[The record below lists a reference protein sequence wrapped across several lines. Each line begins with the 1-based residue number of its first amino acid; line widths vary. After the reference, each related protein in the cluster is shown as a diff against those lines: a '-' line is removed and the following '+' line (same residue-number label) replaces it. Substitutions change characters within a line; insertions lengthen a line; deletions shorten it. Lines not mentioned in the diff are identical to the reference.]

1 MEFTNLMLLYT
12 VPLYWEPRPTEHPVC
27 LQEFLKFLLDPGKPG
42 TAALGILR
50 SSRRACD
57 WVSGQNA
64 LQWVDD
70 TFSEVWAPSGELLKQ
85 YGKAIGEQ
93 VFHTFVEHRAEV
105 FMDKARFE
113 ACVGS
118 RREHVVAL
126 EALSL
131 LYGESDTEFYVG
143 FSVDWAFLNDSL
155 LWAPQM
161 RLSNFWPTS
170 PRLAPP
176 PRQVVPPRS
185 LSAEEAGKL
194 LEDLFWKRTETLF
207 RALRMSF
214 DLGEA
219 GVKLSD
225 RQFHPPVFY
234 YAEPTPM
241 PLDHD
246 DYVQSP
252 SYLVPISDLCRVV
265 LGTDDPQSADV
276 SGAFLEGNL
285 FTLRREVVRE
295 RAYQA
300 YYLLIPWWQEDSE
313 EQREEVERELLSV
326 ADKLAY
332 VEFAAGYESYDILT
346 DLAMPST
353 SMALWGG
360 TLDTASILKTSLQN
374 VVAYEPA
381 RSERKKTAFS
391 LVTQLRTLLARMEL
405 QVLHVTDEVLL
416 TKRRWEAA
424 VEGTMHFAEQALTS
438 QPILGILHLL
448 EDIRQF
454 HPYRVSGLMAH
465 HRAER
470 AEQLRRTYDGVEQAI
485 NDLLYQEQQEARQQ
499 EEIDREEQ
507 RKWREAQ
514 REQEERRQQTLNYF
528 LALLAAVSAFPIL
541 IGQMGWSELQQVLS
555 LWWIGKVLQ
564 AAHPYL
570 APIAVLTAGAGIV
583 SLLVVLARSAVQ
595 ARRLSRVQQVV
606 AQRRH
611 ASAERDEVWR
621 ELGSQI
627 VQVWQGV
634 DRAKETINQLR
645 HEAFVSHSSTLAA
658 EELLRLRRQVDEW
671 DREAC
676 ETLIRVWEWLQQ
688 TKQQDEP
695 EDNLEWLKQRIQ
707 QFIVL
712 TELLDQRPVPFPLP
726 VALCL
731 FRYRSTDFVEHSVVS
746 DFEFE
751 QILNGYGFEDSE
763 VAAIDQWVEQPLSQ
777 VPGFHEHPLA
787 TQKARLR
794 DLPIKEFAE
803 AMRSLGVTALDEK
816 KITPPAGSSRLP
828 GAEPMVEAFRRLVEG
843 IGQHLAGHEQAGQG
857 EPFAGMQEVA
867 SVSQHLMNDPTFAD
881 LKRLIEKFSD
891 KKPRGEEQ
899 GESPTEEE
907 EDENTG
913 DEEEGSPAPEA

>member
-1 MEFTNLMLLYT
+1 MEFSNLMLLYT

-27 LQEFLKFLLDPGKPG
+27 LREFLKFLLDPGKQG

-50 SSRRACD
+50 SSRGACD
-57 WVSGQNA
+57 WVFGDDA
-64 LQWVDD
+64 LGWVDD
-70 TFSEVWAPSGELLKQ
+70 TFGEVWAPGGELLRQ
-85 YGKAIGEQ
+85 YGKAVSEQ

-113 ACVGS
+113 ACVDS
-118 RREHVVAL
+118 RWEHVAAL
-126 EALSL
+126 EVLSL
-131 LYGESDTEFYVG
+131 LHGESDTEFYVG
-143 FSVDWAFLNDSL
+143 FSVDWAFLNGNL
-155 LWAPQM
+155 LWMPQM

-176 PRQVVPPRS
+176 PRRVVPPRR

-214 DLGEA
+214 RLGEA

-225 RQFHPPVFY
+225 RQFQPPVFY

-241 PLDHD
+241 PSDHD

-252 SYLVPISDLCRVV
+252 SYLVPLSDLCRVV
-265 LGTDDPQSADV
+265 LGTDDPRSADV

-300 YYLLIPWWQEDSE
+300 YYLLLPWWQEDSE
-313 EQREEVERELLSV
+313 EQREEVERDLLFV

-332 VEFAAGYESYDILT
+332 VEFAAGYASYDILT

-360 TLDTASILKTSLQN
+360 TLDTASMLTTSLQN

-391 LVTQLRTLLARMEL
+391 LVTQFRTLLARMEL

-416 TKRRWEAA
+416 TRRQWEAA
-424 VEGTMHFAEQALTS
+424 VEGTMHFAEQALDS
-438 QPILGILHLL
+438 HSIARVQYML
-448 EDIRQF
+448 DIQQF
-454 HPYRVSGLMAH
+454 HPYRVSELFSQSAT
-465 HRAER
+465 
-470 AEQLRRTYDGVEQAI
+470 RRVEQVRRAI
-485 NDLLYQEQQEARQQ
+485 QMLNNLLFQQQQEARQQ

-507 RKWREAQ
+507 RKWRETQ

-541 IGQMGWSELQQVLS
+541 IGQMGWSELRQVLS

-570 APIAVLTAGAGIV
+570 TPFAVLTAGTVIV
-583 SLLVVLARSAVQ
+583 SLMVLLTRSAVQ
-595 ARRLSRVQQVV
+595 SRRLSRTQQL
-606 AQRRH
+606 ATQGGR
-611 ASAERDEVWR
+611 ATAESEEDWR
-621 ELGSQI
+621 TLGSHI
-627 VQVWQGV
+627 VQVWQRV
-634 DRAKETINQLR
+634 DRAKETINRLR
-645 HEAFVSHSSTLAA
+645 HEAFVSRSSTLAA

-676 ETLIRVWEWLQQ
+676 ETLVRVWEWLQHM
-688 TKQQDEP
+688 KQQDEP
-695 EDNLEWLKQRIQ
+695 EDNLEWLKQQIH

-712 TELLDQRPVPFPLP
+712 TELLGQRPVPFLLP

-731 FRYRSTDFVEHSVVS
+731 FRYRSTDFVQRSVVS

-787 TQKARLR
+787 MQKARLR
-794 DLPIKEFAE
+794 DLPIREFIE
-803 AMRSLGVTALDEK
+803 AIRSLGVTALHEK
-816 KITPPAGSSRLP
+816 KIAPPAGSPGLP
-828 GAEPMVEAFRRLVEG
+828 GAEAMVEAFRRLVEE
-843 IGQHLAGHEQAGQG
+843 IGQDLAGHEQAGQG
-857 EPFAGMQEVA
+857 EPFAGMGEVA
-867 SVSQHLMNDPTFAD
+867 SGWQQLMNDPTLED
-881 LKRLIEKFSD
+881 LRSLLEKFSD
-891 KKPRGEEQ
+891 GKPRDEEQ
-899 GESPTEEE
+899 EAPPTEAE

-913 DEEEGSPAPEA
+913 DEEGGSTAPKA

>member
-1 MEFTNLMLLYT
+1 M
-12 VPLYWEPRPTEHPVC
+12 R
-27 LQEFLKFLLDPGKPG
+27 EFLKFLLDPGKPG
-42 TAALGILR
+42 TAALGILK

-57 WVSGQNA
+57 WVFGDDA

-70 TFSEVWAPSGELLKQ
+70 TFSEVWAPGGERLRQ
-85 YGKAIGEQ
+85 YGKATGEQ

-105 FMDKARFE
+105 FLDKARFE
-113 ACVGS
+113 ACVRS
-118 RREHVVAL
+118 RREHAAAL
-126 EALSL
+126 RVLSL
-131 LYGESDTEFYVG
+131 WHGESDTEFYVG
-143 FSVDWAFLNDSL
+143 FSVDWSFLNGSL
-155 LWAPQM
+155 LWTPQM

-176 PRQVVPPRS
+176 VERAVSPRR

-194 LEDLFWKRTETLF
+194 LADLFWKRTTLF
-207 RALRMSF
+207 RALRTSF

-225 RQFHPPVFY
+225 RQFQPPVFY
-234 YAEPTPM
+234 YAEPATM
-241 PLDHD
+241 PSDHD

-252 SYLVPISDLCRVV
+252 SYLVPLSDLCRVV

-295 RAYQA
+295 RDYQA

-313 EQREEVERELLSV
+313 EQREEVERELLFV
-326 ADKLAY
+326 ADNLAY

-346 DLAMPST
+346 DLEMPST

-360 TLDTASILKTSLQN
+360 TLDTASMLTTSLQN

-391 LVTQLRTLLARMEL
+391 LVTQFRTLLARMEL
-405 QVLHVTDEVLL
+405 QVLHVTDKVLL
-416 TKRRWEAA
+416 TRRRWEAA

-438 QPILGILHLL
+438 QPILEILHLL
-448 EDIRQF
+448 EHIRQF
-454 HPYRVSGLMAH
+454 HPYRISGLRAQH
-465 HRAER
+465 GAER

-507 RKWREAQ
+507 RKWRETQ

-541 IGQMGWSELQQVLS
+541 IGQMGWSELRQVLS
-555 LWWIGKVLQ
+555 RWWIGKVLQ

-570 APIAVLTAGAGIV
+570 APIAVLTAGVGIV

-595 ARRLSRVQQVV
+595 ARTLSRAQQLA
-606 AQRRH
+606 AQGRQ
-611 ASAERDEVWR
+611 APTEKEEVWR

-627 VQVWQGV
+627 VQVWQRV
-634 DRAKETINQLR
+634 DRAEEMINRLH
-645 HEAFVSHSSTLAA
+645 HEAFVSRSSTLAA

-676 ETLIRVWEWLQQ
+676 ETLVRVWEWLQHM
-688 TKQQDEP
+688 KQQDEP
-695 EDNLEWLKQRIQ
+695 EDNLEWLKQQIH

-712 TELLDQRPVPFPLP
+712 TELLGQRPVPFLLP

-731 FRYRSTDFVEHSVVS
+731 FRYRSTDFVQRSVVS

-751 QILNGYGFEDSE
+751 RILNGYGFEDSE
-763 VAAIDQWVEQPLSQ
+763 VEAIDQWVEQPLSQ

-794 DLPIKEFAE
+794 DLPIREFVE
-803 AMRSLGVTALDEK
+803 AIRSLGVTALHEK
-816 KITPPAGSSRLP
+816 KIAPPAGSPGLP
-828 GAEPMVEAFRRLVEG
+828 GAEAMVEAFRRLVEE
-843 IGQHLAGHEQAGQG
+843 IDQYLAGHEQAGQG
-857 EPFAGMQEVA
+857 EPFTGMQEVA
-867 SVSQHLMNDPTFAD
+867 SGWQQLMNDPTLED
-881 LKRLIEKFSD
+881 LRSLLEKFSD
-891 KKPRGEEQ
+891 GKPRDEEQ
-899 GESPTEEE
+899 EEPPTEAE

-913 DEEEGSPAPEA
+913 DEEGGSTAPKA